1 MPALPTFPIDDFP
14 VMWLRDNCP
23 CADCRDP
30 RSGQKLFQISAL
42 PAALRLDTVTDT
54 DESEGPAVE
63 VIWAPDG
70 HRSTYPVTWLEA
82 NRPGG
87 PATGDRRTDDR
98 KELWKA
104 GDLAGRL
111 PQVGWDEYL
120 GEPGVRAR
128 MLDSVLR
135 LGFML
140 LSGVPERE
148 GQVLD
153 VAETFGYV
161 RETNYGKLF
170 DVRVE
175 PDPNNLAFTSARIT
189 PHTDNPYRD
198 PVPTIQLLHCLV
210 NDADGGDSGL
220 VDGFAA
226 AALLREED
234 PEAFDVLTRTPV
246 PFVFRDAG
254 TELRAD
260 RPLIGTD
267 PLGRV
272 REVRF
277 NNRSIGALRLPAA
290 QVEAFYAAYRT
301 FAELLL
307 RPELQ
312 LDLRLSPGD
321 CLVFDNTRLLHART
335 AFAQDGARHLQGCY
349 ADLDGLASTL
359 AVLRRADTL
368 EPLAQLFAGPGSA
381 EYLGESVSMA
391 EHMLQAGARAEADGA
406 PPHLVA
412 GALLHDVGHLRG
424 RRDRPRTDVRHRQP
438 AQPLGSRP
446 AGPLVR
452 ARSHRAGAPARG
464 RQTLPV
470 RCGTRVPQPVVGGVA
485 VHAARSGRRDVPGTG
500 GAVRRPAGRGRR
512 GRRPPL
518 GRGGEGSGRTHPPV
532 RALPSVAHRTAAGL
546 GHRSRPPV
554 PSRVTQPA
562 ARRCRPVPC
571 GGCAADPRSR
581 WPRSCAP

>member
-14 VMWLRDNCP
+14 VTWLRDNCP

-42 PAALRLDTVTDT
+42 PAALRLDTVTPT
-54 DESEGPAVE
+54 DEAERPAVE

-70 HRSTYPVTWLEA
+70 HRSTYPLTWLEA

-87 PATGDRRTDDR
+87 PATGDRHTDDR

-104 GDLAGRL
+104 GDLTGRL
-111 PQVGWDEYL
+111 PQAGWDEYL

-277 NNRSIGALRLPAA
+277 NNRSIGTLRLPAA
-290 QVEAFYAAYRT
+290 EVEAFYAAYRT

-412 GALLHDVGHLRG
+412 GALLHDVGHFAGAVTGHELMSGTDNRHSHSGADLLARWFGPAVTDPVRLHVAAKRYLCAVEPGYHNRLSEASQYTLRVQG
-424 RRDRPRTDVRHRQP
+424 GVMSP
-438 AQPLGSRP
+438 AQVAQFAALP
-446 AGPLVR
+446 
-452 ARSHRAGAPARG
+452 GAAD
-464 RQTLPV
+464 
-470 RCGTRVPQPVVGGVA
+470 A
-485 VHAARSGRRDVPGTG
+485 V
-500 GAVRRPAGRGRR
+500 AVRRWDDEAKDPDAPTPPFEHFLPLLTALLRG
-512 GRRPPL
+512 
-518 GRGGEGSGRTHPPV
+518 
-532 RALPSVAHRTAAGL
+532 
-546 GHRSRPPV
+546 
-554 PSRVTQPA
+554 
-562 ARRCRPVPC
+562 
-571 GGCAADPRSR
+571 
-581 WPRSCAP
+581 